1 MGLGHRVGIV
11 LDVGNLA
18 IISGI
23 VPTLP
28 KLIIHPKLE
37 EVDVVKGTEMEDVE
51 DVMEMEDEEEDMEQM
66 PKPMLSTPMN
76 PLWQM

>member
-1 MGLGHRVGIV
+1 MGLGHRVEIV

-23 VPTLP
+23 VLTLP
-28 KLIIHPKLE
+28 KLIKHPKLE
-37 EVDVVKGTEMEDVE
+37 EVDVGTEMEDVE
-51 DVMEMEDEEEDMEQM
+51 DVMEMEDEEEDVEQP
-66 PKPMLSTPMN
+66 PKLMLSTPTN

>member
-11 LDVGNLA
+11 LDVENLA

-23 VPTLP
+23 VLTLP
-28 KLIIHPKLE
+28 KLIKHPKME
-37 EVDVVKGTEMEDVE
+37 KVDMVEAMEMEDVG
-51 DVMEMEDEEEDMEQM
+51 DVMEMEDKGEDVEQM
-66 PKPMLSTPMN
+66 PKLMLSTPMN

>member
-18 IISGI
+18 IINGI
-23 VPTLP
+23 VPSLP
-28 KLIIHPKLE
+28 KLIKHPKLE
-37 EVDVVKGTEMEDVE
+37 EVDVLEGMEMEDVE
-51 DVMEMEDEEEDMEQM
+51 DIMEMEEEEEDVEQT
-66 PKPMLSTPMN
+66 PKLMLSTPKN

>member
-23 VPTLP
+23 VLTLP
-28 KLIIHPKLE
+28 KLIKHPKLE
-37 EVDVVKGTEMEDVE
+37 EVDMVEGTEMEDVE
-51 DVMEMEDEEEDMEQM
+51 DIMEMEDEEEEVEQM
-66 PKPMLSTPMN
+66 PKLMLSTPKN

>member
-1 MGLGHRVGIV
+1 MGIGHRVGIV

-28 KLIIHPKLE
+28 KLIKHPKLE
-37 EVDVVKGTEMEDVE
+37 EVDVVEGTEMEDI
-51 DVMEMEDEEEDMEQM
+51 MEMEDEEEDVEQM
-66 PKPMLSTPMN
+66 PKLMLSTPMN

>member
-23 VPTLP
+23 VLILP
-28 KLIIHPKLE
+28 KLIKHPKME
-37 EVDVVKGTEMEDVE
+37 EVDVVEGMEMEDME
-51 DVMEMEDEEEDMEQM
+51 DVMEMEDEEEDVEQM
-66 PKPMLSTPMN
+66 PKPMLSTPTN
-76 PLWQM
+76 PL